1 MNLKQLEAFVCVA
14 EVKNFS
20 LAAKKLYLTQPTVS
34 AHINALEKELGARLL
49 LRTTKGVELSPD
61 GERLLEKAR
70 KMLKL
75 EKDILRDFTLKD
87 SPLIQQITVGAS
99 TVPGQYILP
108 QILSSFSQAYPGN
121 RLELL
126 EADSMEVVRMV
137 QEGKAEVGFTGTRSD
152 DPSCVFEPFYFDR
165 LVVITP
171 NSEKYRQFAGA
182 GFPLENFYEERWIVR
197 EEGSG
202 TRREAERYL
211 RQKGLELKRMNI
223 VATIS
228 NQEAIKKSVSASMG
242 IAIMS
247 SAAVEDYVSQGRL
260 LRFWLAEG
268 DVYRRLYMVWS
279 KNHKPGQA
287 ARLFIQYVREQD
299 VHL

>member
-34 AHINALEKELGARLL
+34 AHIHALEKELGAKLFNRS
-49 LRTTKGVELSPD
+49 TKDVELSAD
-61 GERLLEKAR
+61 GGRLYENAKKMMELEKCI
-70 KMLKL
+70 LK
-75 EKDILRDFTLKD
+75 DFTLKD
-87 SPLIQQITVGAS
+87 SQVVHRITVGAS

-108 QILSSFSQAYPGN
+108 QILSSFSRTYPGN

-126 EADSMEVVRMV
+126 EADSQKVVRMV
-137 QEGKAEVGFTGTRSD
+137 QEGAVDVGFTGTRSD
-152 DPSCVFEPFYFDR
+152 DPACVFESFYADR

-171 NSEKYRQFAGA
+171 NTDEYRRYAGSC
-182 GFPLENFYEERWIVR
+182 FPLKRFYEERWIVR

-202 TRREAERYL
+202 TRRETERYL
-211 RQKGLELKRMNI
+211 KDKNIDSKRMNV

-228 NQEAIKKSVSASMG
+228 NQETIKKSVREAMG
-242 IAIMS
+242 ISIIS
-247 SAAVEDYVSQGRL
+247 SAAVEDYVKDGAV
-260 LRFWLAEG
+260 LRFTLEEG
-268 DVYRRLYMVWS
+268 DVFRKLYMVWS

-287 ARLFIQYVREQD
+287 ARLFIQYVREQN